1 MGFGLLGLFWYIEL
15 ENYILIVSFLSIIIN
30 IVILVF
36 IYNIEYD
43 IIRLFIKPYLI
54 LSSIAI
60 YFILILFWNHS
71 PLSLIWYLI
80 FPVAVYHFYSIRTV
94 LYWAIYIAF
103 LILITFFGNYWFEVP
118 KLAISKDNLFII
130 NLFTLLSVIYFISFF
145 LYYKHKITVYD
156 ITENKKTDNIVLENQ
171 LNISKISNSEA
182 TYKKIYNDIITLFE
196 NDKIYLDTNFNIST
210 LAEIL
215 NTNVSYVSRTLNSI
229 AGSNFSTFLN
239 KYRIQYIKK
248 LMHDD
253 DYDRYKLTYLYTQ
266 AGFKNQSTFNKVFK
280 DLEGITPTEYIQKLK
295 ESI

>member
-1 MGFGLLGLFWYIEL
+1 
-15 ENYILIVSFLSIIIN
+15 
-30 IVILVF
+30 
-36 IYNIEYD
+36 YN

-94 LYWAIYIAF
+94 LYWTVYIAF
-103 LILITFFGNYWFEVP
+103 LILLTFFGNYCFDVP
-118 KLAISKDNLFII
+118 KLAISKNNLFII
-130 NLFTLLSVIYFISFF
+130 NVFTLLSVIYFISFF
-145 LYYKHKITVYD
+145 LYYKHKITFHD
-156 ITENKKTDNIVLENQ
+156 ISENKETDHIITENELIV
-171 LNISKISNSEA
+171 SRISNSEA
-182 TYKKIYNDIITLFE
+182 TYKKIYDDIITLFE

-215 NTNVSYVSRTLNSI
+215 NTNVSYVSRTINST
-229 AGSNFSTFLN
+229 AGSNFNTFLN
-239 KYRIQYIKK
+239 TYRIQYIKK

-280 DLEGITPTEYIQKLK
+280 DLEGVTPTEYIQKLK
-295 ESI
+295 ENI